1 VPLQLTSHEES
12 LPRQASLYTLP
23 SMTSLETLLDEMD
36 SRNAS
41 QGVSLQEPPIY
52 LPVESFDL
60 PGLDGPGNSIGSLE
74 ELGLAPPPT
83 HQRTLSCPVQ
93 YVQSS
98 KISDMCGFGDARL
111 AMPPPSPFSVMIIAP
126 TAGSAAPSPQK
137 QTNQQRQKQKNIYNK
152 EVHGIGG
159 LDEESMEELLFASM
173 RATQHCGAKR
183 KIGDAVTMISA
194 PAEYCRSKTTFSG
207 VSAIDT
213 SSELGYAE
221 ASGGSKKSIKG
232 TCATS
237 GVSALLSHIYENL
250 SYKRITKEIQ
260 TQ

>member
-1 VPLQLTSHEES
+1 MTFLES
-12 LPRQASLYTLP
+12 
-23 SMTSLETLLDEMD
+23 LLDEMD

-74 ELGLAPPPT
+74 ELGLAPPST

-93 YVQSS
+93 YVQTS
-98 KISDMCGFGDARL
+98 KSTEMCGFGDARL
-111 AMPPPSPFSVMIIAP
+111 AMPPPSPFSVMTIAP

-137 QTNQQRQKQKNIYNK
+137 QLNRQRQKPQNIYKK
-152 EVHGIGG
+152 EVNDLVG
-159 LDEESMEELLFASM
+159 LDEESMEELLYASM
-173 RATQHCGAKR
+173 RGTKICGAKR

-194 PAEYCRSKTTFSG
+194 PAEYCRSKNTFSG

-213 SSELGYAE
+213 SSDMGYGE
-221 ASGGSKKSIKG
+221 ASGGSKKATKG
-232 TCATS
+232 MYT
-237 GVSALLSHIYENL
+237 ALV
-250 SYKRITKEIQ
+250 
-260 TQ
+260 